1 MIRIVHCGIGNI
13 QSVLNA
19 LDSLG
24 HAAAVAESPADLA
37 GAGRIILPGVGSF
50 RRSAEQLRADGW
62 KDALDELVLGRKV
75 PVLGICL
82 GMQLIAEWGD
92 EHGGAEGLGWI
103 EGRVQMIP
111 RTTPD
116 LRLPHVGW
124 NDIEITR
131 DIPLFK
137 GLGAERSCY
146 FVHSFQFVPA
156 RDEDRAA
163 VTDYGGPVTAAVA
176 KGNIFGVQFHPEKSH
191 RVGLAILDNF
201 VRMPP
206 PC

>member
-1 MIRIVHCGIGNI
+1 MISIVHCGIGNL

-19 LDSLG
+19 LASMG
-24 HAAAVAESPADLA
+24 HAATVAETPADLK
-37 GAGRIILPGVGSF
+37 GATRLILPGVGSF
-50 RRSAEQLRADGW
+50 RQSAEKLKADGW
-62 KDALDELVLGRKV
+62 KAALDDMVLGAKV

-82 GMQLIAEWGD
+82 GMQLIAQWGD

-124 NDIEITR
+124 NDIDILR
-131 DIPLFK
+131 DLPLFK
-137 GLGAERSCY
+137 GLGTERSCY
-146 FVHSFQFVPA
+146 FVHSFQFVTDRP
-156 RDEDRAA
+156 EDRAA

-176 KGNIFGVQFHPEKSH
+176 RDNIFGVQFHPEKSH
-191 RVGLAILDNF
+191 HVGLTILDNF
-201 VRMPP
+201 VRMQP

>member
-1 MIRIVHCGIGNI
+1 MITIVHCGIGNI

-19 LDSLG
+19 LGSLG
-24 HAAAVAESPADLA
+24 HAAAVAETPADLA
-37 GAGRIILPGVGSF
+37 GADRIILPGVGSF
-50 RRSAEQLRADGW
+50 RQSAEKLRADGW
-62 KDALDELVLGRKV
+62 KDALDELVLGRKL

-92 EHGGAEGLGWI
+92 EHGGAAGLGWI
-103 EGRVQMIP
+103 EGRVQLIP
-111 RTTPD
+111 RTTTD

-124 NDIEITR
+124 NDIEILR
-131 DIPLFK
+131 DSPLFQ
-137 GLGAERSCY
+137 GLGDERSAY
-146 FVHSFQFVPA
+146 FVHSFQFVTS

-163 VTDYGGPVTAAVA
+163 VTDYGRPVTAAVA
-176 KGNIFGVQFHPEKSH
+176 KGNVFGVQFHPEKSH

-201 VRMPP
+201 ARMQG